1 MATYCFFKDGID
13 NKLHQD
19 RLDSVHFQ
27 YTLLLGNFL
36 FLYCN
41 ESVLFF
47 LILNIQS
54 GRFEFVKKFDSQ
66 IIIIEKNTIK

>member
-1 MATYCFFKDGID
+1 MALPSKDIVPYEFRPLGDLYMYNYI
-13 NKLHQD
+13 N
-19 RLDSVHFQ
+19 SIHFQ

-54 GRFEFVKKFDSQ
+54 GRFEFVKKFD
-66 IIIIEKNTIK
+66 TVRL